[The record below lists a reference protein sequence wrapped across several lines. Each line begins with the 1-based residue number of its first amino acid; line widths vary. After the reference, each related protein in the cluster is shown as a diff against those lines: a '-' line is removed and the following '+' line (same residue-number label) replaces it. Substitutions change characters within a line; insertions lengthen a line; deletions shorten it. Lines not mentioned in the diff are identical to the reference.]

1 MLFRTADSL
10 RRHKEKFCI
19 GPRNNLERKNS
30 LTKDDDENNVIDN
43 ETKHNFQNEIDKEAD
58 RDMNDD
64 YNDSLNQSIA
74 ISPSTRNFGTPN
86 DRINHV
92 NITPM
97 QTQSAIDELKK
108 YKNKKTMEQS
118 IKDIEDTITRDNVR
132 SKKIISSLDTQR
144 SNKIDEEN
152 EEPFENEP
160 EDDPYKS
167 VLDKVCCNLVRF
179 QISNFLKVKS

>member
-10 RRHKEKFCI
+10 RKHKEKFCI

-30 LTKDDDENNVIDN
+30 ITKDDESNVNNN
-43 ETKHNFQNEIDKEAD
+43 ESRNNFRNDIDKEAD
-58 RDMNDD
+58 REINDD

-92 NITPM
+92 NITPQ

-108 YKNKKTMEQS
+108 FKNKKSMEQS

-132 SKKIISSLDTQR
+132 NKKMISSLDTQR
-144 SNKIDEEN
+144 SKKIDEEN
-152 EEPFENEP
+152 EEPVDNELD
-160 EDDPYKS
+160 DDPYKS
-167 VLDKVCCNLVRF
+167 VLDKVCFSLLDF
-179 QISNFLKVKS
+179 KLKTLFIRN